1 MCEHTHAG
9 ADCSLRNCPNG
20 TAWADFST
28 AVDTAHAMAECSN
41 MGTCDRATGVCKCR
55 AGFMGSACEFTR
67 CPGGIESGKDCNGH
81 GVCISMREAAEH
93 DNGHALLRTTT
104 YSLWD
109 QHKILGC
116 ACDDGW
122 TEFDCSLRTCPFGD
136 DPQEVSD
143 SSNILFFFL
152 FLKFFDRLLNG
163 MAFAVLCFLSL
174 SSSLPLSL
182 SDCSLL
188 FV

>member
-1 MCEHTHAG
+1 
-9 ADCSLRNCPNG
+9 
-20 TAWADFST
+20 
-28 AVDTAHAMAECSN
+28 
-41 MGTCDRATGVCKCR
+41 
-55 AGFMGSACEFTR
+55 
-67 CPGGIESGKDCNGH
+67 
-81 GVCISMREAAEH
+81 MREAAEH